1 MSRTHRVVVI
11 SDIHLRSDYVPGFL
25 DAQIKTLTRL
35 VNRKP
40 PDSVVIGGDIFHKR
54 NPSGD
59 ELLAFDTILESFDC
73 KNIYVLRGNHDT
85 IHKDGTSE
93 TTLSLFKNRAT
104 IISDTETHR
113 IGSASFDF
121 VPHYED
127 EKKIVSEVKKCK
139 NHVFGHFGFD
149 GCIANGNYAYSTV
162 LRKWH
167 FPKKKLSFLGHIH
180 KPKKYD
186 NVYVIGT
193 PYSNSYGESNAIKMS
208 MELLIRDGEIEV
220 IRKPIDFG
228 IRHVAC
234 TVDELAAANKKFK
247 FDSFFT
253 MLRVKLDRL
262 DEYVERQLHDKL
274 VNDYK
279 IDHLE
284 LSFED
289 ILPKFG
295 SSYAPDTKLISLD
308 DKVIEDYL
316 DSRDSIFSKKEL
328 LEALHLIRDEN

>member
-25 DAQIKTLTRL
+25 DAQVKTLTRL

-59 ELLAFDTILESFDC
+59 ELLAFDKVLDSFEC

-93 TTLSLFKNRAT
+93 TTLSLFKNKAT

-139 NHVFGHFGFD
+139 NHMFGHFGFD
-149 GCIANGNYAYSTV
+149 GCISNGSYAYSAV

-193 PYSNSYGESNAIKMS
+193 PYSNSYGEANAVKMS
-208 MELLIRDGEIEV
+208 MELIIRDGEIEV

-228 IRHVAC
+228 IRHVSC
-234 TVDELAAANKKFK
+234 TVDELVAANKKFK

-274 VNDYK
+274 VTDYK

-295 SSYAPDTKLISLD
+295 SSYVPDTKLVSLD
-308 DKVIEDYL
+308 DRVIEDYL

>member
-1 MSRTHRVVVI
+1 MSKTHRVVVL
-11 SDIHLRSDYVPGFL
+11 SDIHLRSDYIPGFL
-25 DAQIKTLTRL
+25 DAQVKSLTRL

-40 PDSVVIGGDIFHKR
+40 PDSVIIGGDIFHKR

-59 ELLAFDTILESFDC
+59 ELLAFDKVLDSFKC
-73 KNIYVLRGNHDT
+73 KDIYVLRGNHDT

-93 TTLSLFKNRAT
+93 STLSLFENKAK
-104 IISDTETHR
+104 IITDTKTYR
-113 IGSASFDF
+113 IGSATFDF
-121 VPHYED
+121 IPHYES
-127 EKKIVSEVKKCK
+127 EEKIVDEVKKSK
-139 NHVFGHFGFD
+139 NHIFGHFGFN
-149 GCIANGNYAYSTV
+149 GCISNGFYAFETK
-162 LRKWH
+162 LKKWH
-167 FPKKKLSFLGHIH
+167 FPKKKLAFLGHIH

-186 NVYVIGT
+186 NIYVIGT
-193 PYSNSYGESNAIKMS
+193 PYSNSYGEANAVKMS
-208 MELLIRDGEIEV
+208 MELLIRDGNIEV

-228 IRHVAC
+228 IRHVEC
-234 TVDELAAANKKFK
+234 TVDELPSANKKFK

-274 VNDYK
+274 ITDYK

-295 SSYAPDTKLISLD
+295 SSYSPDTKLISLD

-316 DSRDSIFSKKEL
+316 DSRDSIFSKEEL
-328 LEALHLIRDEN
+328 LEALKLIKDEN